1 MQKPA
6 ETDSIA
12 RSLAE
17 PRAARAGMVL
27 AFFLLL
33 FLYVWLR
40 LEPAVEYY
48 SEATVFFLS
57 RSFLQRFLAYPG
69 GVVEYGAA
77 FLAQLNYWSW
87 LGALVFTTLGALVFL
102 TASRLCRQAAGRAP
116 ILVCLAPLL
125 VLMAWRGRYEGH
137 TLAAVLALVLAL

>member
-6 ETDSIA
+6 ETHSIA
-12 RSLAE
+12 RSLAQ
-17 PRAARAGMVL
+17 PRAARAAMVL
-27 AFFLLL
+27 AFFLFL

-48 SEATVFFLS
+48 SEATVFFLNG
-57 RSFLQRFLAYPG
+57 SFLHRFLAYPG

-87 LGALVFTTLGALVFL
+87 LGAAGF
-102 TASRLCRQAAGRAP
+102 AAGGAR
-116 ILVCLAPLL
+116 
-125 VLMAWRGRYEGH
+125 
-137 TLAAVLALVLAL
+137 